1 MLVCDLKKI
10 LCHSRNNCNVESK
23 TTFTWNGEI
32 SGPVIPAPEF
42 CLQESNFMFY
52 FFSPTLERWGAESKN
67 TVYRWSKRRWTVSK
81 GYILRIQSMWLKTHY
96 FEITGPLHSVKSK

>member
-1 MLVCDLKKI
+1 MLVCDFKKI

-23 TTFTWNGEI
+23 MTFAWNGEI
-32 SGPVIPAPEF
+32 SGYPCTRVLSTREQF
-42 CLQESNFMFY
+42 HVL
-52 FFSPTLERWGAESKN
+52 FFFPHFGKMGGKSKN

-81 GYILRIQSMWLKTHY
+81 GYILRIQSVWLKTHY